1 MKELIPTIILSGLT
15 AALTWIFARKKN
27 TAELNKIEMDTEKV
41 ESDIE
46 TAGITNL
53 RSLIA
58 IYKEISED
66 LKRELTQV
74 HDECLALRKEVQE
87 LRKENQH
94 LKVQLE
100 ILNGMINKK

>member
-1 MKELIPTIILSGLT
+1 MKELIPTIFLSGLT

-66 LKRELTQV
+66 LKRELNQV
-74 HDECLALRKEVQE
+74 HNECLALRKEVQE

-94 LKVQLE
+94 LKMQLE
-100 ILNGMINKK
+100 ILNVMINKK